1 MIIRQSPKVS
11 LNLVH
16 SEPESKEAHIVSVV
30 MQVHQPLMS
39 FTFAQSMPIT
49 APTAASIPAAQTS
62 KVAKAPFDDF
72 VLVAE
77 APLPLAVPEPE
88 PDAEAE
94 GLSEGVADAGGYDA
108 PNALT
113 SNGSEVA

>member
-1 MIIRQSPKVS
+1 VS

-16 SEPESKEAHIVSVV
+16 SEPGSKEAHIVSVV
-30 MQVHQPLMS
+30 MQVHQALMS
-39 FTFAQSMPIT
+39 FTFTQSIPIT
-49 APTAASIPAAQTS
+49 APTAASIPAAETS

-88 PDAEAE
+88 PEPDVEAE
-94 GLSEGVADAGGYDA
+94 GLSVGVADAGGYDA

-113 SNGSEVA
+113 SNCSEVA